1 MLLTSSAYQA
11 TAGLRAACLQRT
23 SSTNHADVQWRGLF
37 DPASPRGFLDPTVF
51 AS

>member
-1 MLLTSSAYQA
+1 MLLASSANEA
-11 TAGLRAACLQRT
+11 DAGLRAACPQRT
-23 SSTNHADVQWRGLF
+23 SSMNHADVQWRGLF